1 MLVARLPCHRRV
13 ADLVV
18 NLDVLQVALF
28 VLDEDGDGKI
38 TAIEFLKWWKS
49 TDYSLIE
56 AYI

>member
-1 MLVARLPCHRRV
+1 MFLLFRIIIAAH
-13 ADLVV
+13 LVV
-18 NLDVLQVALF
+18 NLDVVVQVALF

>member
-1 MLVARLPCHRRV
+1 MFLLFRIIIAAH
-13 ADLVV
+13 LVV
-18 NLDVLQVALF
+18 HLDVVVQVALF